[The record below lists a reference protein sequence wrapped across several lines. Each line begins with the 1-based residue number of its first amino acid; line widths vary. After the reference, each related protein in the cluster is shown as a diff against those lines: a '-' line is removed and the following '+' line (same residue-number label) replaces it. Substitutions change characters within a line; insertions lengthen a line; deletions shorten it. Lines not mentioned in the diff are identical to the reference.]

1 MVSVL
6 GDKKWSAM
14 DFRVRRVVAA
24 FVTTTSQLRG
34 RVGWGGGAEEAYQ
47 RWGEQVDKKL
57 AEDSRSDRKRNLQI
71 DQVA

>member
-34 RVGWGGGAEEAYQ
+34 RVGWVGGAEEAYQ

>member
-1 MVSVL
+1 MVSN
-6 GDKKWSAM
+6 GFSGSSCRRCFCNNDKS
-14 DFRVRRVVAA
+14 VAR
-24 FVTTTSQLRG
+24 QGGLD
-34 RVGWGGGAEEAYQ
+34 GGAEEAYQ